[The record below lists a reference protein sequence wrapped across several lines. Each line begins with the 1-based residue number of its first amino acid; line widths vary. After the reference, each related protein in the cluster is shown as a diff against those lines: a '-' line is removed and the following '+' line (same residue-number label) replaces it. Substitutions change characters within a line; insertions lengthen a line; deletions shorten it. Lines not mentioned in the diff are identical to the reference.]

1 MSTQAEK
8 EQRKQEKQREEWRK
22 ALADGDLPGQTMRR
36 IFRFFPSS
44 PRCGVCLAPFH
55 GIGSILLKPLPFTT
69 PSRKNPNWCKV
80 CFEAS
85 PVGGAE
91 VPAAILFAD
100 IRGFTTYS
108 ESRPPEEVAAHLN
121 RFYAVAADVMA
132 SRDAIIDKLVGD
144 EVMAFWVPG
153 FAGKDTYVTKM
164 IDAAEGLL
172 RAVGFGRG
180 DEPWLPLGLGLD
192 MGNAFVGNVGDGHVK
207 DFTALG
213 DVVNTAA
220 RLQGQAK
227 PGQIVM
233 SERVYEFARDRFPNA
248 KSVQL
253 ELKGKSEL
261 VAARIAEL
269 ATAVP
274 A

>member
-1 MSTQAEK
+1 M
-8 EQRKQEKQREEWRK
+8 REAWRK
-22 ALADGDLPGQTMRR
+22 ALAEGDLPGRSMRAF
-36 IFRFFPSS
+36 FRLFPAS
-44 PRCGVCLAPFH
+44 PRCGICLAPFH

-91 VPAAILFAD
+91 VPAGILFAD
-100 IRGFTTYS
+100 IRGYTAYS
-108 ESRPPEEVAAHLN
+108 ESRAPRDVAAHLN
-121 RFYAVAADVMA
+121 RFYKVAADA
-132 SRDAIIDKLVGD
+132 FSKRDAIIDKLVGD

-153 FAGKDTYVTKM
+153 FAGKNYIEKM
-164 IDAAEGLL
+164 IDASEAVL
-172 RAVGFGRG
+172 RAVGFGS
-180 DEPWLPLGLGLD
+180 EEQPWLPLGLGLD
-192 MGNAFVGNVGDGHVK
+192 MGNAFVGNVGHGEVK

-233 SERVYEFARDRFPNA
+233 SERVYEHARDRYPGA
-248 KSVQL
+248 PRVEL
-253 ELKGKSEL
+253 DLKGKSEL
-261 VAARIAEL
+261 VAARIIEL
-269 ATAVP
+269 STPVAA
-274 A
+274 